1 MADLGMNWH
10 PENRMVSGLH
20 KWIER
25 AGWMCLTLAPAAMA
39 IGHLGAHN
47 LDWTTNQISTYAS
60 RAAYGD
66 CITASMLLAAFAMVG
81 IGTVVSSSG
90 WPGGKIHSSLI
101 AMAMGAAIAGLLLLA
116 AFEETAEGLAA
127 LRKLGFG
134 AIRQQSFHDAGLHI
148 FFHGAVLAL
157 FAAGAAMLAERGVRA
172 RILGAAV
179 AASGPLAYAAM
190 ITPWP
195 ALIGIAGA
203 GMGIKQRAAFLLL
216 WIGAVLLFGALTRRH
231 RGTR

>member
-1 MADLGMNWH
+1 MKQRISLAAW
-10 PENRMVSGLH
+10 VSL
-20 KWIER
+20 
-25 AGWMCLTLAPAAMA
+25 ALAPVAMVV
-39 IGHLGAHN
+39 GHLGEPS
-47 LDWTTNQISTYAS
+47 LSWTTNHVSTFAA
-60 RAAYGD
+60 RAAND
-66 CITASMLLAAFAMVG
+66 DWITAAMLLAALAMSG
-81 IGTVVSSSG
+81 IGTAVSSSS

-101 AMAMGAAIAGLLLLA
+101 TMALGASVAGLLVLA

-127 LRKLGFG
+127 LSKLGFG

-203 GMGIKQRAAFLLL
+203 GVGIKQRAAFLLL

-231 RGTR
+231 RGPR

>member
-1 MADLGMNWH
+1 MKQRISLAAW
-10 PENRMVSGLH
+10 VSL
-20 KWIER
+20 
-25 AGWMCLTLAPAAMA
+25 ALAPVAMVV
-39 IGHLGAHN
+39 GHLGEQS
-47 LDWTTNQISTYAS
+47 LSWTVNHVSTFAA

-66 CITASMLLAAFAMVG
+66 WITAAMLLAAFAMVG
-81 IGTVVSSSG
+81 IGTAVSSSS

-101 AMAMGAAIAGLLLLA
+101 TMALGASVAGLLVLA

-127 LRKLGFG
+127 LSKLGFG

-203 GMGIKQRAAFLLL
+203 GVGIKQRAAFLLL

-231 RGTR
+231 RGPR